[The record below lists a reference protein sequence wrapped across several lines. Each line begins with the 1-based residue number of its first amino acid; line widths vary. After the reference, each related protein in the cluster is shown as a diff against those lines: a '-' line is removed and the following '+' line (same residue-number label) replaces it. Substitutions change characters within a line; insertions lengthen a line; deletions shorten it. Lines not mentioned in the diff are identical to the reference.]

1 LISEINELERGMS
14 ATEIAVVPRPGS
26 ALNALATLAA
36 HAGPDYAAN
45 LRADAETSRGT
56 RSASTER
63 ALLGDVLKFTSWCAG
78 AGREHLPATAET
90 VAAFV
95 DAMSAAGKAP
105 ASIRRYAASIASYHR
120 SAQAPNPLELKIA
133 RDALT
138 RMARERGE
146 MQRQAKGLNDNL
158 VVRMLREA
166 GRRRVDVRNRAML
179 AVAYCTLCR
188 RSELVRLLIE
198 DIQVDGDGFAT
209 VRIRSSKVD
218 QTGKGTSV
226 AIAVDAMALVK
237 SWLAAARIQ
246 TGPLFRRMNRHGS
259 VLGPLDPAS
268 VSRIFKQ
275 MARRARLSS
284 EEVAAIS
291 GHSTRVGAAQD
302 MIRYGADISGA
313 MQAGRWKTTTM
324 VARYTENLD
333 LKRGAVALVA
343 QRREKFV

>member
-1 LISEINELERGMS
+1 MAMS
-14 ATEIAVVPRPGS
+14 TPGLAVIPPQKPP
-26 ALNALATLAA
+26 LNALAELAR

-45 LRADAETSRGT
+45 LRADAESSRGT

-63 ALLGDVLKFTSWCAG
+63 ALLGDILRFSGWCAD
-78 AGREHLPATAET
+78 AGLTHMPASAET
-90 VAAFV
+90 VARFI
-95 DAMSAAGKAP
+95 DSLSAAGKSA
-105 ASIRRYAASIASYHR
+105 ATIRRYCASVSSYHR
-120 SAQAPNPLELKIA
+120 SARAPNPLELKIA
-133 RDALT
+133 KDALR

-146 MQRQAKGLNDNL
+146 TQRQAKGITDNL
-158 VVRMLREA
+158 VVKMLSSA

-188 RSELVRLLIE
+188 RSELVRLLVE

-226 AIAVDAMALVK
+226 AIASDAMALVK
-237 SWLAAARIQ
+237 SWLAAAHIQ
-246 TGPLFRRMNRHGS
+246 HGPLFRRMNRHGR

-268 VSRIFKQ
+268 VSRIFKK

-291 GHSTRVGAAQD
+291 GHSARVGAAQD
-302 MIRYGADISGA
+302 MIRYGADIAGA